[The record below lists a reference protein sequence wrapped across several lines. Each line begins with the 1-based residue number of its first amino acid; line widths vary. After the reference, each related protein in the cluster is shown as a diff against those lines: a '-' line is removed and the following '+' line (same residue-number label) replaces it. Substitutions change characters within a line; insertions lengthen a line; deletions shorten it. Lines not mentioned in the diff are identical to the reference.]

1 MRLAEG
7 RVENAACPQM
17 QSSFSKTAPTF
28 AIMRSLGMPLFA
40 GLVMSSSAFSAT
52 QAPSNA
58 MHARRSLV
66 EGAIAAA
73 PAVALAARRPTIR
86 SVSRLAPVQMGFFGL
101 GGPELGVI
109 ALVALF
115 ILGPD
120 KLNAFAKDLGK
131 ATPGLKEVANE
142 AMDGFKESS
151 AEAMNDLKENPALAE
166 FKDTATAGLKEVS
179 AVALKEVKEVV
190 GAVAE
195 GAAQAE
201 APSGTADASTGT
213 GNNAGADKAVK
224 PQE

>member
-1 MRLAEG
+1 
-7 RVENAACPQM
+7 
-17 QSSFSKTAPTF
+17 
-28 AIMRSLGMPLFA
+28 MRSLSLALLA

-52 QAPSNA
+52 QPPSSA
-58 MHARRSLV
+58 MRVRRSFV

-86 SVSRLAPVQMGFFGL
+86 SVSRLAPVQMGLFGL
-101 GGPELGVI
+101 GGPEIGVI
-109 ALVALF
+109 AVVVLF

-120 KLNAFAKDLGK
+120 KLNALAKDLGK

-151 AEAMNDLKENPALAE
+151 AEAMNDLKENPTLAE
-166 FKDTATAGLKEVS
+166 FKDTATAGLKDVS

-201 APSGTADASTGT
+201 VPSGTADASTGT
-213 GNNAGADKAVK
+213 GNNAGAAKAAT